1 MLGAK
6 FNLIEC
12 NLVKN
17 LKKEKVWV
25 EWKKNCTK
33 PYRILTS
40 NTH

>member
-12 NLVKN
+12 SLVKN
-17 LKKEKVWV
+17 LKKEEVWV
-25 EWKKNCTK
+25 EWKNCTK
-33 PYRILTS
+33 PYHILTS